1 MGFRNPEA
9 KLQMGMVVPPETL
22 DVIAGHLAEMGMDPM
37 MARQVVEASL
47 QEVIEAKDAQAQAP
61 DHGQDQG
68 QQGGEQGEQQQ
79 AA

>member
-1 MGFRNPEA
+1 
-9 KLQMGMVVPPETL
+9 L

-47 QEVIEAKDAQAQAP
+47 REVIEAKDAQAQAP

-68 QQGGEQGEQQQ
+68 PQGGEQGEQQQ
-79 AA
+79 QAA